1 MLCYLG
7 PVAPKTPD
15 AGMAAHI
22 DDETL
27 ERYAMKQL
35 PETEAAPVEEHL
47 LVCHHCQDRLAE
59 IDRLLA
65 ALRMSW

>member
-1 MLCYLG
+1 
-7 PVAPKTPD
+7 
-15 AGMAAHI
+15 MAAHI